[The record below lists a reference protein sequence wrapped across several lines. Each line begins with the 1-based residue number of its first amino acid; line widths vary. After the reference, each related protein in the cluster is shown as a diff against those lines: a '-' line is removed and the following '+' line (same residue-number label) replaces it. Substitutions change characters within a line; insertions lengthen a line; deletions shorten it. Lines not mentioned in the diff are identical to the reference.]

1 MATNCQF
8 ILTGIAEEC
17 SPNMGGIDRVLLF
30 DGEST
35 INSVL
40 KLEGDVTVSVKN
52 MPLSYALFDG
62 AITPDN
68 HAFLYVPA
76 IDSSSANSES
86 TIDLPNGINFTTTNI
101 QLVFNRLD
109 ESKSLEFDYLSTMR
123 VSNGIK
129 GFYRD
134 NNGKWFLVGAF
145 SNLYTT
151 AASVSTGTAKGDGN
165 TVNITL
171 TDAGP
176 YAPIPMNAAACD
188 ALNKYI
194 GE

>member
-1 MATNCQF
+1 MANCNF
-8 ILTGIAEEC
+8 ILHGIGEEC
-17 SPNMGGIDRVLLF
+17 NPSMGGLDRLLLF
-30 DGEST
+30 DAESN
-35 INSVL
+35 INNVL

-52 MPLSYALFDG
+52 MPKSYVLFDG
-62 AITPDN
+62 TITPDN
-68 HAFLYVPA
+68 HAFLYTPA
-76 IDSSSANSES
+76 IDSSSVTAES

-109 ESKSLEFDYLSTMR
+109 ENKSLEFDYLSTMR

-151 AASVSTGTAKGDGN
+151 AASISTGTAKGDGN
-165 TVNITL
+165 TINLTL
-171 TDAGP
+171 SDAGP
-176 YAPIPMNAAACD
+176 YAPLPVNNAGCD